1 MNARKRAR
9 RRAERQ
15 QPTVIMQEEYRPHYT
30 DPAVY
35 FIPALDGNGRSVVV
49 AITRAQARKLGFSE
63 GLIQREIAEA
73 WKRLACAGRKKKVT
87 ETAGDSN
94 PEPDSGAMHRDTG
107 TSAAPL
113 VTSHPDASHRLALA
127 ASVPD
132 SVAWDADPDVRVELY
147 LDGPRGMAR
156 PRPADW
162 EAWSEEQRTDFIDAI
177 KRELL
182 GNTVAFS
189 LKGIRDWD
197 YTGPSELPDRW

>member
-1 MNARKRAR
+1 VNARKRAR
-9 RRAERQ
+9 RRAERER
-15 QPTVIMQEEYRPHYT
+15 PTVIMQEEYRPHYT

-35 FIPALDGNGRSVVV
+35 FIPALDGNGRAVVV

-73 WKRLACAGRKKKVT
+73 WKRIACARRKV
-87 ETAGDSN
+87 AGAAGESN
-94 PEPDSGAMHRDTG
+94 PEPDSGAMHRDTAVP
-107 TSAAPL
+107 AAPL
-113 VTSHPDASHRLALA
+113 VTSRPDASQALALT
-127 ASVPD
+127 ASAETSLP
-132 SVAWDADPDVRVELY
+132 WDADPDVRVELY

-156 PRPADW
+156 PRPVDW
-162 EAWSEEQRTDFIDAI
+162 EQWSEAQRTDFIDAI